1 MSKTSKKLLI
11 LLQNV
16 VLLCYNDYTINARVA
31 TVIFVNKYLEG
42 MISMKFIIVGRNIEV
57 TPGLRAAVEEKIGK
71 LDKYFNPDTE
81 VHVTLS
87 VEKDRQKIEVTI
99 PVKGSIIRSEQVS
112 NDMYVSIDLVE
123 EIIERQ
129 LKKYKNKIVDKQQAV
144 ASFSKA
150 YVENDYTDDEE
161 IKIVR
166 TKKFDIKP
174 MYPEDACIQMELL
187 GHSFFV
193 FCNAETDQVNVV
205 YKRKGDTYGLIE
217 PEV

>member
-1 MSKTSKKLLI
+1 
-11 LLQNV
+11 
-16 VLLCYNDYTINARVA
+16 
-31 TVIFVNKYLEG
+31 
-42 MISMKFIIVGRNIEV
+42 MKFIIVGRNLEV
-57 TPGLRAAVEEKIGK
+57 TPGLRDAVEDKIGK
-71 LDKYFNPDTE
+71 LEKYFNPDTE

-99 PVKGSIIRSEQVS
+99 PVKGSIIRSEQIS

-123 EIIERQ
+123 EVIERQ
-129 LKKYKNKIVDKQQAV
+129 LKKYKNKIVDKHQSGG
-144 ASFSKA
+144 SFSQLFMQHE
-150 YVENDYTDDEE
+150 YMEDDE

-187 GHSFFV
+187 GHNFYV
-193 FCNAETDQVNVV
+193 FINAETDQVNVV